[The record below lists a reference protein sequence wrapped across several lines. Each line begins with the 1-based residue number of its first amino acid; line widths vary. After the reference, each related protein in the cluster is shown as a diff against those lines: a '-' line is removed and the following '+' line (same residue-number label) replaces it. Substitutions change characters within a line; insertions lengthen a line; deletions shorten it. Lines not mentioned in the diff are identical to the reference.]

1 MRRLRKRSKINKH
14 LTSTTMSFFKN
25 FDWSFK
31 SIAKVIGLVF
41 LGIIVLSIVVA
52 LIGFSFRTVFQT
64 ARYNEGYGES
74 AKMGGVA
81 YDMAAEPMMARSGV
95 IPPQPGYSTGPDA
108 EDYEVK
114 TYSATI
120 RTRKLEQTCGVVSAL
135 KTREDVIFENAN
147 QNDDSCYYRFKVE
160 KESTNNVLEVI
171 EGLDPEDL
179 NENIQTIKGTIEY
192 YDKQLEILEKK
203 LESVEDTLS
212 KAQSAYDDVAELATR
227 KQDVESLALIIDNK
241 LKLIEKLTN
250 ERLNIKERID
260 QYNQNKADQLE
271 RLNYSFFNVN
281 IYKDKIF
288 DWKQIKDSWKYE
300 LKAFVNNFNKVVQGI
315 SVHLVTYFIRFIQVA
330 IYFFI
335 SVFLL
340 KYAWGATKRIWK
352 GKGKKR

>member
-1 MRRLRKRSKINKH
+1 
-14 LTSTTMSFFKN
+14 MSFLKN

-31 SIAKVIGLVF
+31 SIAKVIGLVL
-41 LGIIVLSIVVA
+41 LGIVVLSIVIA
-52 LIGFSFRTVFQT
+52 MISFSFRTVFQT
-64 ARYNEGYGES
+64 AQYGNESYVEYG
-74 AKMGGVA
+74 KGGGVS
-81 YDMAAEPMMARSGV
+81 YDMAAEPMMARSS
-95 IPPQPGYSTGPDA
+95 IMPPMPSYSTGPDA

-120 RTRKLEQTCGVVSAL
+120 KTRKLEQTCGVVSAL

-147 QNDDSCYYRFKVE
+147 QNDENCYFSFKVK
-160 KESTNNVLEVI
+160 KESTNGVLKVI
-171 EGLDPEDL
+171 EGLNPEDI
-179 NENIQTIKGTIEY
+179 NENVSTIKGTIEY

-212 KAQSAYDDVAELATR
+212 KAQSAYDEVADLATR

-250 ERLNIKERID
+250 ERMSIKQQID
-260 QYNQNKADQLE
+260 QYNQNKADQME
-271 RLNYSFFNVN
+271 RLNYSFFTVN
-281 IYKDKIF
+281 IYKDLIF
-288 DWKQIKDSWKYE
+288 DWKNIKDSWKYE
-300 LKAFVNNFNKVVQGI
+300 LKAFVNNFNEVIQGI
-315 SVHLVTYFIRFIQVA
+315 SVHLVTYFVRFIQVA

-340 KYAWGATKRIWK
+340 KYAWVATKRIWK

>member
-1 MRRLRKRSKINKH
+1 
-14 LTSTTMSFFKN
+14 MSFFKN

-31 SIAKVIGLVF
+31 SIAKVIGLVL
-41 LGIIVLSIVVA
+41 LGIVVLSIVIA
-52 LIGFSFRTVFQT
+52 LISFSFRTVFQT
-64 ARYNEGYGES
+64 TQYGYD
-74 AKMGGVA
+74 GGYMEYSKGGIA
-81 YDMAAEPMMARSGV
+81 YDMAAEPMMVR
-95 IPPQPGYSTGPDA
+95 STGSIVPAPNYSSGADA

-147 QNDDSCYYRFKVE
+147 QNDDNCYFSFKVK
-160 KESTNNVLEVI
+160 KESTNGVLKVI
-171 EGLDPEDL
+171 EGLDPEDI
-179 NENIQTIKGTIEY
+179 NENISTIKGSIEY

-212 KAQSAYDDVAELATR
+212 KAQSAYDEVADLATR

-250 ERLNIKERID
+250 ERLSIKQQID
-260 QYNQNKADQLE
+260 QYNQNKADQME

-281 IYKDKIF
+281 IYKDLIL
-288 DWKQIKDSWKYE
+288 DWKNIKDSWKYE
-300 LKAFVNNFNKVVQGI
+300 LKAFVTNFNEVIQGI
-315 SVHLVTYFIRFIQVA
+315 SVHLVTYFVRFIQVA

-340 KYAWGATKRIWK
+340 KYAWVATKRIWK
-352 GKGKKR
+352 GRGKGRKK